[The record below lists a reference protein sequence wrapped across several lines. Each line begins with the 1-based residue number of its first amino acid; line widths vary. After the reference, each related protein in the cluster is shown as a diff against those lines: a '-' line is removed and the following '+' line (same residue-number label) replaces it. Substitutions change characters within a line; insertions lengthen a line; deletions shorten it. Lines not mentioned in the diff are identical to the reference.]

1 MRNEGIEFL
10 RNKKEIERL
19 TKRNEELATK
29 LVPYM
34 QEKNIK
40 NYTLP
45 NGLITLVE
53 ETTNM
58 RFSTTRFG
66 FKEAYPEIYKNN
78 LVETTTKAHLV
89 AKISK

>member
-1 MRNEGIEFL
+1 MRNKAIEFL

-19 TKRNEELATK
+19 TKENEDLSKEL
-29 LVPYM
+29 LNYM
-34 QEKNIK
+34 EEKGIK

-45 NGLITLVE
+45 NGIITLVE
-53 ETTNM
+53 ETTGF
-58 RFSTTRFG
+58 RFNTTRF
-66 FKEAYPEIYKNN
+66 KEENPEIYKNN